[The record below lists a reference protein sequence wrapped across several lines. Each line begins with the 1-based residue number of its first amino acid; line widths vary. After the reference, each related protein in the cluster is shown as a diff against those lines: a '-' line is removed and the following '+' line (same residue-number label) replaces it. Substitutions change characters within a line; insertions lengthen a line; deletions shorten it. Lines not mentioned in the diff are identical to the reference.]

1 VNFLLLKRSEENE
14 ANALASFPD
23 SEILPTKNAN
33 VLSDK
38 IKKYKKRKIMANF
51 IFYGIVV
58 IYFLQLYNVNCDQVR
73 IIGLN
78 DMWTLSNQ
86 NGSIEL
92 GNLKI
97 PSGVYSALAKTYGDV
112 LFSKNDKK
120 LQWIAYENWTYTT
133 TFKVQLDNNT
143 RAVNITFHGIDTV
156 AKISLNGHHLG
167 VTDNMFLR
175 YSFAVLP
182 YLQAEN
188 TLKVELKSS
197 LLCGKQAQMK
207 DECYRNMFHK
217 MKMSYG
223 VRDGPHVLSTGI
235 WKPVQLEYYEVAI
248 MRDIFVAIGQTD
260 SLWLLDIRVP
270 LETGIRQDFYGELLF
285 LAAELLT
292 EPVRIKP
299 VLISHKEPQFKF
311 QVNVT
316 KDKVSLWWPNGFG
329 EQKLYPLYV
338 RVNCWLGKGQPQL
351 RAKTLS
357 QKMIKIGFR
366 TIELIED
373 FDGYGKSFYF
383 KVNKQTIFIK
393 GANYVPAHIL
403 PEHAADV
410 NKVKHILRSAKNS
423 HLNMIR
429 VWDGGLYESDYFYNL
444 ADTYGLLVWQDIP
457 FLGAN
462 YSLTSNFKEKIRLE
476 IRQNVMRFAHHPS
489 LALLGIKNG
498 MDNVQLIL
506 PNELTKDINRQEINY
521 RQAFGNITIFEFNA
535 LTVKDIKS
543 SLLFTTSLF
552 FELAREHVETSY
564 IRLPNLNFSNAYFW
578 EELWNSDI
586 YPRPRFISRY
596 GLQSLPILSSW
607 KRSISKNDKILDL
620 ITYRQRQ
627 FQGLEAILIL
637 IRYYFGLPTS
647 AFMNCAKSLIY
658 FSQLSQ
664 AMNIKTATEMFR
676 TQALRKKTMGT
687 LYWHLNDVWVTLSSS
702 SIDFYGNYKL
712 LYYWS
717 KQFLAPNYVIAVM
730 DNNNN
735 KINVTVTHEGSFVN
749 QEIYNYKVIVNIYT
763 WMNLYPRKTMKLFI
777 GNMKNGLLTYHLSMS
792 EVFTAPFNTTN
803 SFLEFTLQN
812 QNDSEISRNYLFPG
826 NFQKTILPDPK
837 LKIELSLVHCVEG
850 KIPFIS
856 YSITTM
862 VEKPALFVSL
872 EIYHPDVERYTLSE
886 NGFVQVEPVKV
897 IHVELTA
904 KSSKCI
910 LLTSDNVR
918 IMTVNQFIANRTQAN
933 CPKEILL

>member
-1 VNFLLLKRSEENE
+1 MANFLL
-14 ANALASFPD
+14 
-23 SEILPTKNAN
+23 
-33 VLSDK
+33 
-38 IKKYKKRKIMANF
+38 
-51 IFYGIVV
+51 YGIVV
-58 IYFLQLYNVNCDQVR
+58 IYFLQHYNVNCDQVR

-78 DMWTLSNQ
+78 DRWTLSNQ
-86 NGSIEL
+86 NGSIKI
-92 GNLKI
+92 GNLKL
-97 PSGVYSALAKTYGDV
+97 PSGVYSALAKTYGDI
-112 LFSKNDKK
+112 LFSKNDDK
-120 LQWIAYENWTYTT
+120 LKWIAYENWTYTT

-156 AKISLNGHHLG
+156 AKISLNDQHLG

-175 YSFAVLP
+175 YSFDVLP
-182 YLQAEN
+182 YLQTNN

-197 LLCGKQAQMK
+197 LLCGKQAPMK

-223 VRDGPHVLSTGI
+223 IRDGPPVPSTGI

-248 MRDIFVAIGQTD
+248 MRDIMVTIGQTD
-260 SLWLLDIRVP
+260 SLWLLDVRVP

-285 LAAELLT
+285 LAAELLP
-292 EPVRIKP
+292 EPMRIEP
-299 VLISHKEPQFKF
+299 VLISYKEPQFKF

-316 KDKVSLWWPNGFG
+316 KDKVSLWWPNGLG
-329 EQKLYPLYV
+329 EQKLYPLYIS
-338 RVNCWLGKGQPQL
+338 VNCWLDKGQPQL
-351 RAKTLS
+351 RAKTTS

-373 FDGYGKSFYF
+373 LDDYGKSFYF

-393 GANYVPAHIL
+393 GANYVPVHIL
-403 PEHAADV
+403 PEHSADV
-410 NKVKHILRSAKNS
+410 EKVKHILKSAKNS

-429 VWDGGLYESDYFYNL
+429 VWDGGLYESDYFYSL
-444 ADTYGLLVWQDIP
+444 ADTYGLLVWQDIT

-462 YSLTSNFKEKIRLE
+462 YSLINHFKEKIRLE
-476 IRQNVMRFAHHPS
+476 IRQNIMRFAHHPS
-489 LALLGIKNG
+489 LALMGINNE
-498 MDNVQLIL
+498 MDNVQLVL
-506 PNELTKDINRQEINY
+506 PNELAKDINRREKKY
-521 RQAFGNITIFEFNA
+521 RQAFGNITNFEFKA
-535 LTVKDIKS
+535 LTIKDINS
-543 SLLFTTSLF
+543 SLLFTTSVPSG
-552 FELAREHVETSY
+552 LARQHVESPY
-564 IRLPNLNFSNAYFW
+564 IKLPNLNFTNAYFW

-586 YPRPRFISRY
+586 YPRPRFITRY

-607 KRSISKNDKILDL
+607 KRSISEDDEILDL

-627 FQGLEAILIL
+627 FKGLEANLKL

-647 AFMNCAKSLIY
+647 TLMNCPESLIY

-664 AMNIKTATEMFR
+664 AMTIKTATEIFR
-676 TQALRKKTMGT
+676 SQALHRKTMGT

-717 KQFLAPNYVIAVM
+717 KKFLAPNHVIAVM

-735 KINVTVTHEGSFVN
+735 KINVTVTHEGSSIN
-749 QEIYNYKVIVNIYT
+749 QENSNYKVIVNTYT
-763 WMNLYPRKTMKLFI
+763 WMNLYPRKTMKLII
-777 GNMKNGLLTYHLSMS
+777 GNMNNGLLTYHLPMS

-826 NFQKTILPDPK
+826 NFQKIILPDPK
-837 LKIELSLVHCVEG
+837 FKIELSLSHCIEG

-886 NGFVQVEPVKV
+886 NGFVQVAPVKV
-897 IHVELTA
+897 IHLELTA

-910 LLTSDNVR
+910 NLTADHVR
-918 IMTVNQFIANRTQAN
+918 IMSVNQFIANRSQRN
-933 CPKEILL
+933 CPTKIFV